1 MSYFKHNI
9 SHKFIESSWTVSM
22 RRKSKY
28 TSVCQNLYPSPKLSP
43 NPVHTAYMSCNHS
56 GLVLLANDFTSHNK
70 FRSLQTTQIEQQN
83 NLCMKVS
90 ITSQYINPV
99 HADF

>member
-1 MSYFKHNI
+1 MK
-9 SHKFIESSWTVSM
+9 
-22 RRKSKY
+22 RKSKY